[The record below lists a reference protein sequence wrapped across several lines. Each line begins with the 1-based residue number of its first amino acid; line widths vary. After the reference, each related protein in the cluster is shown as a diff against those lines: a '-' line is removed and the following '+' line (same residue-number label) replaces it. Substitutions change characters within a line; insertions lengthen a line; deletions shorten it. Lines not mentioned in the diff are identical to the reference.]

1 MDSLTHHA
9 TIHQVG
15 AGPAGLV
22 AALTLRK
29 NGIPVRIIEKEETV
43 RNIGQRGAGI
53 MVSTA

>member
-1 MDSLTHHA
+1 MY
-9 TIHQVG
+9 QVG

-29 NGIPVRIIEKEETV
+29 NGISVRIIEKEETV

-53 MVSTA
+53 MVSTV